1 MIATITQ
8 FLNKLLGIG
17 FNKKK
22 NIKIMI
28 YTSVYQA
35 SQNLKSVLKDIINN
49 SGFPIYLTVD
59 GKTVILN
66 EDNLKVE
73 VGSEEDLEINVE

>member
-1 MIATITQ
+1 
-8 FLNKLLGIG
+8 
-17 FNKKK
+17 
-22 NIKIMI
+22 MI

-49 SGFPIYLTVD
+49 SGIPIYLTVD

-66 EDNLKVE
+66 EKNLKVG

>member
-1 MIATITQ
+1 
-8 FLNKLLGIG
+8 
-17 FNKKK
+17 
-22 NIKIMI
+22 MI

>member
-1 MIATITQ
+1 
-8 FLNKLLGIG
+8 
-17 FNKKK
+17 
-22 NIKIMI
+22 MI

-49 SGFPIYLTVD
+49 SSIPIYLTVD

>member
-1 MIATITQ
+1 
-8 FLNKLLGIG
+8 
-17 FNKKK
+17 
-22 NIKIMI
+22 MI

-35 SQNLKSVLKDIINN
+35 SQNLKSVLKDIVKD
-49 SGFPIYLTVD
+49 SGIPIYLTVD

-66 EDNLKVE
+66 ENNLKVG

>member
-1 MIATITQ
+1 
-8 FLNKLLGIG
+8 
-17 FNKKK
+17 
-22 NIKIMI
+22 MI

-35 SQNLKSVLKDIINN
+35 SQNLKSVLKDIVKD
-49 SGFPIYLTVD
+49 SGIPIYLTVD

-66 EDNLKVE
+66 EKNLKVE